1 MSMSKVWIRQIKAIK
16 DDGTASV
23 IDLTSG
29 LNVIVG
35 PSNTGKTRIVRT
47 VAYAC
52 GSDQIPFT
60 DKTGYTTAVVTFVTP
75 NGEVTLSRS
84 TKPRQGVV
92 VESTNPN
99 VESRTY
105 SLSRSAKHPINDVL
119 LSLINIASDRKVIT
133 NESFKK
139 ASFTWDSIKHLV
151 LVPESEI
158 GRPEPTI
165 LFPKS
170 NTPMTLTQNLSSLL
184 VLAQDENLDDAQ
196 QRESAAERNARRRA
210 VERFIYGQLDQ
221 IQTRLVELEE
231 AESQAKAEGKTLQFY
246 MAELHE
252 TLEQLENQ
260 RREIIIEDEAC
271 VKRISD
277 LNQTAQTLEV
287 SVGQLHTLLTQ
298 YEADLG
304 RLDLRL
310 QSLRHDHET
319 PQPDT
324 CQFCHSKIDAPEVS
338 AQTIEAHEQEIAR
351 IQALRAGALADLH
364 TLTDSYDETTADLSA
379 ENQRHLINMSKLKRE
394 LEPATEAIQTRLN
407 QLATFEKVQAE
418 HTELIKLKARFD
430 KELEGTD
437 DPPDKEEK
445 FKPRERFH
453 REFYLGIEGTIRT
466 ILNHSHFEGADLA
479 DFNRQTFDIDIDGY
493 SKVDEQGKGY
503 SAFFNT
509 VLMLAFH
516 EYLNSQ
522 SPHAPGHLVIDTP
535 LHGFDEGNRT
545 PDNSMRAGLFDH
557 LAQQA
562 KDQQIIIIENTDHMQ
577 GFALDESANQISFTK
592 NRDQGRYGYLA
603 GVYDVGEGT
612 E

>member
-1 MSMSKVWIRQIKAIK
+1 MSRVWIRRIEAVK
-16 DDGTASV
+16 DDGTVSV
-23 IDLTSG
+23 VDLTPG

-84 TKPRQGVV
+84 TKPRQGVII
-92 VESTNPN
+92 ESTDPN

-105 SLSRSAKHPINDVL
+105 SLSRGAKHPINDML
-119 LSLINIASDRKVIT
+119 LSLINIAPDRKVIT

-139 ASFTWDSIKHLV
+139 ASFTWDSIRHLV

-158 GRPEPTI
+158 GRPEPSI
-165 LFPKS
+165 LFPKT
-170 NTPMTLTQNLSSLL
+170 NNPMTLTQNLSSLL
-184 VLAQDENLDDAQ
+184 VLAQDENLDNAQ
-196 QRESAAERNARRRA
+196 QRESAAERSARRRA

-231 AESQAKAEGKTLQFY
+231 AESQAKAEGKTLQSY
-246 MAELHE
+246 MAELRE

-260 RREIIIEDEAC
+260 RREIIIDDEAC
-271 VKRISD
+271 IKRISD
-277 LNQTAQTLEV
+277 LNQSVQTLEI

-319 PQPDT
+319 PQSDT
-324 CQFCHSKIDAPEVS
+324 CQFCHSKIDAPELS
-338 AQTIEAHEQEIAR
+338 PQTIAAHKQEIAR
-351 IQALRAGALADLH
+351 IQTLRAGALADLH
-364 TLTDSYDETTADLSA
+364 ALTDSYDEATADLSA
-379 ENQRHLINMSKLKRE
+379 EHQRHLINMSKLKRE
-394 LEPATEAIQTRLN
+394 LEPAADIIQTRLD
-407 QLATFEKVQAE
+407 QLAAVEKVRAE
-418 HTELIKLKARFD
+418 QSELIKLKARFD
-430 KELEGTD
+430 RELEGVD

-445 FKPRERFH
+445 FKPRELFH
-453 REFYLGIEGTIRT
+453 REFYLGIESTIRE
-466 ILNHSHFEGADLA
+466 ILKSAHFEGAGLA
-479 DFNRQTFDIDIDGY
+479 DFNRQIFDIDIDGY
-493 SKVDEQGKGY
+493 SKADEQGKGY
-503 SAFFNT
+503 SAFLNT

-516 EYLNSQ
+516 DFLNNR
-522 SPHAPGHLVIDTP
+522 SPHAPGHLLIDTP

-545 PDNSMRAGLFDH
+545 PDNSMRAGLFEH

-562 KDQQIIIIENTDHMQ
+562 KAQQIIIIENTDHMQ
-577 GFALDESANQISFTK
+577 GFTLDESANQIIFTK
-592 NRDQGRYGYLA
+592 NRDHGRYGYLT

-612 E
+612 EE

>member
-1 MSMSKVWIRQIKAIK
+1 MPRTWIRQIKAIK

-23 IDLTSG
+23 IDLTPG

-35 PSNTGKTRIVRT
+35 PSNTGKTRIFRT

-52 GSDQIPFT
+52 GGDQLPFT

-84 TKPRQGVV
+84 TKPRQGVT
-92 VESTNPN
+92 VESTDPN
-99 VESRTY
+99 IESRTY
-105 SLSRSAKHPINDVL
+105 SLSRGTKHPINDMQ
-119 LSLINIASDRKVIT
+119 LSLIGISPDRKVIT
-133 NESFKK
+133 NETFKK

-158 GRPEPTI
+158 GRPEPSI

-170 NTPMTLTQNLSSLL
+170 NNPMTLTQNLSSLL
-184 VLAQDENLDDAQ
+184 VLAQDENLDNAQ
-196 QRESAAERNARRRA
+196 QRESAAERSARRRA

-246 MAELHE
+246 MAELRE

-260 RREIIIEDEAC
+260 RREIITEDEAC
-271 VKRISD
+271 VKRISN
-277 LNQTAQTLEV
+277 LNQTVQTLEV

-324 CQFCHSKIDAPEVS
+324 CQFCHSKIDAPEAS

-351 IQALRAGALADLH
+351 IRTLRSGALADLH
-364 TLTDSYDETTADLSA
+364 ALTDSYDETTADLSA
-379 ENQRHLINMSKLKRE
+379 EHQRHLINMSKLKRE

-407 QLATFEKVQAE
+407 QLATVEKVRAE
-418 HTELIKLKARFD
+418 HAELIKLKARFD
-430 KELEGTD
+430 RELEGTD
-437 DPPDKEEK
+437 DPPDREEK

-453 REFYLGIEGTIRT
+453 REFYLGVEGTIRT
-466 ILNHSHFEGADLA
+466 ILNRSHFEGASLA

-493 SKVDEQGKGY
+493 SKLDEQGKGY
-503 SAFFNT
+503 SAFFNS

-516 EYLNSQ
+516 DYLNSQ

-562 KDQQIIIIENTDHMQ
+562 KDQQIIIIENTNHMQ
-577 GFALDESANQISFTK
+577 GFALDESTNQISFTK
-592 NRDQGRYGYLA
+592 SREQGRYGYLE
-603 GVYDVGEGT
+603 GVYDVGEGR
-612 E
+612 EE

>member
-1 MSMSKVWIRQIKAIK
+1 MSKVWIRQIKAVK

-52 GSDQIPFT
+52 GSDQLPFT

-92 VESTNPN
+92 VESTDPN

-105 SLSRSAKHPINDVL
+105 SLTRSAKRPINDLL
-119 LSLINIASDRKVIT
+119 LSLIDIAPDRKVIT
-133 NESFKK
+133 NETFKK
-139 ASFTWDSIKHLV
+139 ASFTWDSVKHLV

-158 GRPEPTI
+158 GRPEPSI

-170 NTPMTLTQNLSSLL
+170 NNPMTLTQNLSSLL

-196 QRESAAERNARRRA
+196 QRESAAERSARRRA

-221 IQTRLVELEE
+221 IQTRLAELEE

-246 MAELHE
+246 MAELRE

-338 AQTIEAHEQEIAR
+338 AHTIEAHEQEIAR

-364 TLTDSYDETTADLSA
+364 ALTDSYDETRADLSA

-407 QLATFEKVQAE
+407 QLATFEKVRAE
-418 HTELIKLKARFD
+418 HAELIKLKARFD

-437 DPPDKEEK
+437 DPPDREEK

-466 ILNHSHFEGADLA
+466 ILNRSHFEGADLA
-479 DFNRQTFDIDIDGY
+479 DFNRQTFDIDIDCY

-577 GFALDESANQISFTK
+577 GFALDEAAHQISFTK